1 MIKIVIELEC
11 NEKTFSVNAGRIDKY
26 ATDYAEKEI
35 GKKYFD
41 KLKETL
47 KNIDIDSLVKECLK
61 DSKKDC
67 KKSLDDLIDLM
78 FEGKEISSKI
88 LNEKEEPLVF
98 ILWGAYARSKKEL
111 ITNPKHLIIESAHPS
126 PFSARNG
133 FFGSKPFSRTNAFL
147 KSKGLKEIDWTIE

>member
-11 NEKTFSVNAGRIDKY
+11 NENTFNVNMGRINKY
-26 ATDYAEKEI
+26 ASDDVEKEI

-78 FEGKEISSKI
+78 FEGKKISSKI
-88 LNEKEEPLVF
+88 LNEKELDKLVDE
-98 ILWGAYARSKKEL
+98 ILNNDEELKNIGKEAIKKIL
-111 ITNPKHLIIESAHPS
+111 D
-126 PFSARNG
+126 
-133 FFGSKPFSRTNAFL
+133 
-147 KSKGLKEIDWTIE
+147 EIMEDD

>member
-11 NEKTFSVNAGRIDKY
+11 NENTFSVNMGRTNKY
-26 ATDYAEKEI
+26 ASDDVEKEI

-78 FEGKEISSKI
+78 FNKKEISSKI
-88 LNEKEEPLVF
+88 LNEKELDKLVDE
-98 ILWGAYARSKKEL
+98 ILNNDEELKNIGKETIKKIL
-111 ITNPKHLIIESAHPS
+111 D
-126 PFSARNG
+126 
-133 FFGSKPFSRTNAFL
+133 
-147 KSKGLKEIDWTIE
+147 EIMEED

>member
-11 NEKTFSVNAGRIDKY
+11 NENTFKVNMGRVDKY
-26 ATDYAEKEI
+26 ATDDAEKEI

-78 FEGKEISSKI
+78 FNKKEISSKI
-88 LNEKEEPLVF
+88 LNEKELDKLVNE
-98 ILWGAYARSKKEL
+98 ILNNDEELKNIGKEAIKKYL
-111 ITNPKHLIIESAHPS
+111 MKLWRKIN
-126 PFSARNG
+126 
-133 FFGSKPFSRTNAFL
+133 
-147 KSKGLKEIDWTIE
+147 EINI

>member
-11 NEKTFSVNAGRIDKY
+11 NENTFNVNMGRINKY
-26 ATDYAEKEI
+26 ASDDVEKEI

-78 FEGKEISSKI
+78 FNKKEISSKI
-88 LNEKEEPLVF
+88 LNEKELDKLVDE
-98 ILWGAYARSKKEL
+98 ILNNDEELKNIGKEAIKKIL
-111 ITNPKHLIIESAHPS
+111 D
-126 PFSARNG
+126 
-133 FFGSKPFSRTNAFL
+133 
-147 KSKGLKEIDWTIE
+147 EIMEED

>member
-1 MIKIVIELEC
+1 MIKIVMELEC
-11 NEKTFSVNAGRIDKY
+11 NENTFNVNMGRVDKY
-26 ATDYAEKEI
+26 ATDDVEKEI

-78 FEGKEISSKI
+78 FNKKEISSKI
-88 LNEKEEPLVF
+88 LNEKELDKLVDE
-98 ILWGAYARSKKEL
+98 ILNNDEELKNIGKESIKKIL
-111 ITNPKHLIIESAHPS
+111 D
-126 PFSARNG
+126 
-133 FFGSKPFSRTNAFL
+133 
-147 KSKGLKEIDWTIE
+147 EIMEED

>member
-11 NEKTFSVNAGRIDKY
+11 NENTFNVNMGRTNKY
-26 ATDYAEKEI
+26 ASDDVEKEL

-47 KNIDIDSLVKECLK
+47 KNIDTDSLVKECLK

-78 FEGKEISSKI
+78 FEGKKLSSKI
-88 LNEKEEPLVF
+88 LNEKELDKLVDE
-98 ILWGAYARSKKEL
+98 ILNNDKEL
-111 ITNPKHLIIESAHPS
+111 KNI
-126 PFSARNG
+126 G
-133 FFGSKPFSRTNAFL
+133 
-147 KSKGLKEIDWTIE
+147 KEAIKKILDEIMEED